1 MNLTNMLAF
10 LVFPYLALTIFLVGH
25 AYRYIVDPFFWN
37 AKSSEFLEK
46 KNLYSG
52 ITLFHWGIL
61 LTLLGHAGGLLI
73 PQTLFDMVGIDG
85 QAHLRVAYWSGLVV
99 GAAAFVGSIWLLWR
113 RVTVKRIQAT
123 TTLND
128 YVTLAGL
135 VFVTGAGLFNV
146 VFGHFY
152 VLDTIAPWIRGI
164 VFFQPNPELMSA
176 VPLSYKIHILSAFA
190 FLGFSPFSRLVHIW
204 SAPFTYLLRRH
215 IVFRRRVA
223 DASVQYV
230 D

>member
-1 MNLTNMLAF
+1 MNLSNTLAF
-10 LVFPYLALTIFLVGH
+10 LVFPYLALTSFVVGH
-25 AYRYIVDPFFWN
+25 AYRYIADPFSWN

-46 KNLYSG
+46 RNLYPG

-85 QAHLRVAYWSGLVV
+85 QTHLRIAYWSGLVV
-99 GAAAFVGSIWLLWR
+99 GAAAFFGSILLLWR
-113 RVTVKRIQAT
+113 RVTIKRIQAT

-128 YVTLAGL
+128 YVTLGSL
-135 VFVTGAGLFNV
+135 VFVTCAGLFNV

-190 FLGFSPFSRLVHIW
+190 LLGFSPYSRLVHIW
-204 SAPFTYLLRRH
+204 SAPFIYPLRRY
-215 IVFRRRVA
+215 IVFRRRVS
-223 DASVQYV
+223 DASIPYV

>member
-1 MNLTNMLAF
+1 MLVF
-10 LVFPYLALTIFLVGH
+10 LVFPYLALTTFVVGH
-25 AYRYIVDPFFWN
+25 GYRYIVDPFFWN

-46 KNLYSG
+46 KSLYPG

-73 PQTLFDMVGIDG
+73 PQTLFDMVGIGG
-85 QAHLRVAYWSGLVV
+85 QTHLHIAYWSGLVV
-99 GAAAFVGSIWLLWR
+99 GAAAFVGSILLFWR
-113 RVTVKRIQAT
+113 RVAVKRIQAT

-128 YVTLAGL
+128 TLTITGL
-135 VFVTGAGLFNV
+135 VFVTGLGLYNV

-152 VLDTIAPWIRGI
+152 VLDTIAPWVRGL
-164 VFFQPNPELMSA
+164 VFFQPNPELMLK

-190 FLGFSPFSRLVHIW
+190 LLGFSPFSRLVHIW
-204 SAPFTYLLRRH
+204 SAPFTYPLRQY

-223 DASVQYV
+223 DASIPYV